1 MKLVMRFSGTV
12 GYVSQTEDR
21 PGVFVEHFTERTYFG
36 DVFRASRRLDEPSQV
51 PPVVNGN
58 ITLNN
63 SFAIVADEH
72 AYGNI
77 NSMRYVMYNG
87 IPWKITN
94 VEVRRPRLILT
105 IGGQWDGNTA

>member
-1 MKLVMRFSGTV
+1 MRFSGAV
-12 GYVSQTEDR
+12 GYVSQQEGS
-21 PGVFVEHFTERTYFG
+21 PGVWTDHVTEKTYFG
-36 DVFRASRRLDEPSQV
+36 DVFRAARRLDDPSQT

-63 SFAIVADEH
+63 SFSIVADDQ

-77 NSMRYVMYNG
+77 DNMRYVWWNG

-105 IGGQWDGNTA
+105 IGGTWDGNTA